1 VNGSGVAAVL
11 TAAVEDGKTPG
22 AVFLSGGAGQPA
34 QAVVAGQAQVYGGPA
49 RPMHRDTLFD
59 LASLTKVVA
68 TLPVI
73 LRLAERGELAIDHP
87 VARFLPGFSGGRRDE
102 ITVRQLLAHTSGL
115 PAVVEFWQLYTDSE
129 QAALAMLEVPLEH
142 PPGAAAVYSDIGFML
157 LGRVAAAIT
166 GAPLDAA
173 VAELVTGPLAM
184 GRTCFRPGPAQG
196 AAQAAA
202 TEPQPDGTALTGVVH
217 DENARFFGGVSGH
230 AGLFAPADDLARYL
244 EQAWLGDALLAPATR
259 RAAGRLQTDGAGGR
273 RGLGWVLR
281 GDQAD
286 SLGTRWPQ
294 SSATHTGFT
303 GTSLAFDPVSGAW
316 AVLLTNDVHFGRNR
330 GVIRGLREAV
340 HDRCAPP
347 AP

>member
-129 QAALAMLEVPLEH
+129 QAALAMLEVPLERLLVQAARADRIIKGLAVGDAWSAITALAAELA
-142 PPGAAAVYSDIGFML
+142 GALQGTPDS
-157 LGRVAAAIT
+157 GRV
-166 GAPLDAA
+166 
-173 VAELVTGPLAM
+173 
-184 GRTCFRPGPAQG
+184 
-196 AAQAAA
+196 
-202 TEPQPDGTALTGVVH
+202 
-217 DENARFFGGVSGH
+217 
-230 AGLFAPADDLARYL
+230 
-244 EQAWLGDALLAPATR
+244 
-259 RAAGRLQTDGAGGR
+259 LQ
-273 RGLGWVLR
+273 
-281 GDQAD
+281 
-286 SLGTRWPQ
+286 
-294 SSATHTGFT
+294 
-303 GTSLAFDPVSGAW
+303 
-316 AVLLTNDVHFGRNR
+316 
-330 GVIRGLREAV
+330 
-340 HDRCAPP
+340 
-347 AP
+347 